1 MFPLERMGIRK
12 ARKKIIH
19 LALGN
24 VLEIGA
30 GSGVNLKYYDYTKI
44 EKMTFIDSSFFEV
57 IHKKIKK
64 AQCTIPC
71 ETIEM
76 DIEDLK
82 FPDKSFDTVVFSLV
96 FCSVTDVSK
105 GLSEVKRVLKDDGQ
119 VLFIEHVL
127 PHKKGFRKLVSKVAP
142 LWFKMSKSC
151 HLDRDFETS
160 ILNAGFQVG
169 EFYRYGN
176 TIFTSGIAKKPF

>member
-1 MFPLERMGIRK
+1 MFPLERMGIKK

-19 LALGN
+19 LARGN

-30 GSGVNLKYYDYTKI
+30 GSGVNLKYYDFSKI
-44 EKMTFIDSSFFEV
+44 EKMTFIDSDFFEV
-57 IHKKIKK
+57 IHEKIKK
-64 AQCTIPC
+64 KNCTIPC

-82 FPDKSFDTVVFSLV
+82 FEDQTFDTIVFSLV
-96 FCSVTDVSK
+96 FCSVNDVLK
-105 GLSEVKRVLKDDGQ
+105 GLSEVKRVLKPEGQ

-127 PHKKGFRKLVSKVAP
+127 PHKKGFRKLVQKVAP
-142 LWFKMSKSC
+142 VWFKFSKSC

-160 ILNAGFQVG
+160 MISSGFTIDQI
-169 EFYRYGN
+169 YRTGN
-176 TIFTSGIAKKPF
+176 TIFTSGIARKK